1 MSKRNQTDP
10 RAADTRTNEAERR
23 PKRRVITT
31 SWLST
36 VIIVSVLVA
45 CAYLFDRQTR
55 KFQERIDYRLDEI
68 DTQIS
73 QLSLKVDKVRTQA
86 ASRPSSGPDPDR
98 VYTIKSEGAPVEGP
112 VAAPVTIAEF
122 SDFQ

>member
-1 MSKRNQTDP
+1 MNDP
-10 RAADTRTNEAERR
+10 ERR
-23 PKRRVITT
+23 PKRRLPTT
-31 SWLST
+31 SWLPT
-36 VIIVSVLVA
+36 VIVVSVLVA
-45 CAYLFDRQTR
+45 CAVLFDRQTR

-86 ASRPSSGPDPDR
+86 AARPSSGPDPDR
-98 VYTIKSEGAPVEGP
+98 VYTIKTDGAPVEGLL
-112 VAAPVTIAEF
+112 AAPVTIAEF